1 MKKQFILLL
10 LSITLPLSLKG
21 QMSTADEYAVFIAGM
36 AGPSDNVLKIDIAA
50 EIITST
56 HIEIIA
62 SDTTGTRQ
70 VLRSE
75 DMEDTMKEFDLD
87 GLTCPEPDCVEEVAK
102 KLSITKLILIKL
114 DKVKFSGNE
123 KNLLK
128 VSGTLDMSLVN
139 VEIVAGTDIVI
150 MLTEKSVETKIRGNF
165 KELITAIRVNT
176 WTLFGSELQEERFS
190 EEEVTVSQ
198 ETFSQKMAPY
208 ITDQRFMLTVSVAA
222 GLLIGGAIFLMASSN
237 DVTHTYPP
245 DFPEIP

>member
-1 MKKQFILLL
+1 
-10 LSITLPLSLKG
+10 
-21 QMSTADEYAVFIAGM
+21 MSTADEYAVFIAGM
-36 AGPSDNVLKIDIAA
+36 AGPSDNVLKIDIST

-56 HIEIIA
+56 HMEIIA
-62 SDTTGTRQ
+62 SDSTGTRQ
-70 VLRSE
+70 VFHPE
-75 DMEDTMKEFDLD
+75 DMEDTMKEFDPD

-102 KLSITKLILIKL
+102 KLSITRLILINL

-139 VEIVAGTDIVI
+139 VEIVAGTDIII

-176 WTLFGSELQEERFS
+176 WTLFGSELPEERFS
-190 EEEVTVSQ
+190 EEEVTASQ

>member
-1 MKKQFILLL
+1 
-10 LSITLPLSLKG
+10 
-21 QMSTADEYAVFIAGM
+21 MSTADEYAVFIVGM

-75 DMEDTMKEFDLD
+75 DMEDTMKEFDPD

-102 KLSITKLILIKL
+102 KLSITRLILINL

-176 WTLFGSELQEERFS
+176 WTLFGSELPEERFS
-190 EEEVTVSQ
+190 EEEVTASQ

>member
-1 MKKQFILLL
+1 M
-10 LSITLPLSLKG
+10 T
-21 QMSTADEYAVFIAGM
+21 TADEYAVIITGM
-36 AGPSDNVLKIDIAA
+36 EGSSDNVLKINIAT

-56 HIEIIA
+56 HMEIIA
-62 SDTTGTRQ
+62 SDSTGTRQ

-75 DMEDTMKEFDLD
+75 DMEDTMKEFDPD
-87 GLTCPEPDCVEEVAK
+87 GLTCPESDCVEEVAK
-102 KLSITKLILIKL
+102 KLSITRLILIEL

-139 VEIVAGTDIVI
+139 VEIVAGTDIVM

-165 KELITAIRVNT
+165 KEFITAIQVNT
-176 WTLFGSELQEERFS
+176 WTLFGSELSEVRFS
-190 EEEVTVSQ
+190 EDEITVSQ

-208 ITDQRFMLTVSVAA
+208 ITDQRFMLTVAIAA
-222 GLLIGGAIFLMASSN
+222 SLLIGGAIFFMVSSN

-245 DFPEIP
+245 DFPEIPWKTPKINGLSFSLTGSF

>member
-1 MKKQFILLL
+1 
-10 LSITLPLSLKG
+10 
-21 QMSTADEYAVFIAGM
+21 MSTADEYAVFIAGM

-75 DMEDTMKEFDLD
+75 DMEDTMKEFDPD

-102 KLSITKLILIKL
+102 KLSITRLILINL

-139 VEIVAGTDIVI
+139 VEIVAGTDVVI
-150 MLTEKSVETKIRGNF
+150 MLTENSIETKIRGNF
-165 KELITAIRVNT
+165 NELITAIKVNT
-176 WTLFGSELQEERFS
+176 WTLFGSEPPEERFS
-190 EEEVTVSQ
+190 EEDVTISQ

-208 ITDQRFMLTVSVAA
+208 ITDRRFMLTVAVAA
-222 GLLIGGAIFLMASSN
+222 GLVIGGGIFLMASSN

>member
-10 LSITLPLSLKG
+10 LSITVPLSLKG
-21 QMSTADEYAVFIAGM
+21 QMTTADEYAVFITGM
-36 AGPSDNVLKIDIAA
+36 EGTSDNVLKIDIAT
-50 EIITST
+50 EIIAST
-56 HIEIIA
+56 HLEIIA
-62 SDTTGTRQ
+62 SDSTGTRQ

-75 DMEDTMKEFDLD
+75 DMEDTMKEFDPD

-102 KLSITKLILIKL
+102 KLSITRLILIEL

-128 VSGTLDMSLVN
+128 VSGALDMSLVN
-139 VEIVAGTDIVI
+139 VEIVAGTDIVM
-150 MLTEKSVETKIRGNF
+150 MLTENSIETKIRGNF
-165 KELITAIRVNT
+165 KELITAISVNT
-176 WTLFGSELQEERFS
+176 WTLFGLNPPEEKFS

-222 GLLIGGAIFLMASSN
+222 GLLIGGAIFLMVSSN

>member
-1 MKKQFILLL
+1 
-10 LSITLPLSLKG
+10 
-21 QMSTADEYAVFIAGM
+21 MSTADEYAVFIAGM
-36 AGPSDNVLKIDIAA
+36 AGPSDNVLKIDIAT

-56 HIEIIA
+56 HMEIFA
-62 SDTTGTRQ
+62 SDSTGTRQ

-75 DMEDTMKEFDLD
+75 DMEDTMKEFDPD

-102 KLSITKLILIKL
+102 KLSITRLILINL

-139 VEIVAGTDIVI
+139 VEIVAGTDIII

-176 WTLFGSELQEERFS
+176 WTLFGSELPEERFS
-190 EEEVTVSQ
+190 EEEVTASQ

-208 ITDQRFMLTVSVAA
+208 ITDQRFMLTVAVAA
-222 GLLIGGAIFLMASSN
+222 GLLIGGAIFLMVSSN

>member
-1 MKKQFILLL
+1 
-10 LSITLPLSLKG
+10 
-21 QMSTADEYAVFIAGM
+21 MSTADEYAVFIAGM

-75 DMEDTMKEFDLD
+75 DMEDTMKEFDPD

-102 KLSITKLILIKL
+102 KLSITKLILIQL

-123 KNLLK
+123 KDLVK

-139 VEIVAGTDIVI
+139 VEIVAGTDVVI
-150 MLTEKSVETKIRGNF
+150 MLTENSVETKIRGNF
-165 KELITAIRVNT
+165 NELITAIKVNT
-176 WTLFGSELQEERFS
+176 WTLFGSELPKERFS